1 MDEQQP
7 QPPPKRRPYVK
18 PEVQSSELFERRSLV
33 CGTQP
38 NARPPGCGVYH
49 QSV

>member
-1 MDEQQP
+1 MDEPKPVPKP
-7 QPPPKRRPYVK
+7 QKRPYLR
-18 PEVQSSELFERRSLV
+18 PEVHSSELFERRSLV

-38 NARPPGCGVYH
+38 QSRPPCGTFH

>member
-1 MDEQQP
+1 VDEQKP
-7 QPPPKRRPYVK
+7 ENGPRKRPYMK
-18 PEVQSSELFERRSLV
+18 PEIQSSELFERRSLV

-38 NARPPGCGVYH
+38 QSRPPCGTIH

>member
-1 MDEQQP
+1 MEEQKPAQRP
-7 QPPPKRRPYVK
+7 QKRPYEK
-18 PEVQSSELFERRSLV
+18 PEIKSSELFERRSLV

-38 NARPPGCGVYH
+38 QSRPPCGTFH